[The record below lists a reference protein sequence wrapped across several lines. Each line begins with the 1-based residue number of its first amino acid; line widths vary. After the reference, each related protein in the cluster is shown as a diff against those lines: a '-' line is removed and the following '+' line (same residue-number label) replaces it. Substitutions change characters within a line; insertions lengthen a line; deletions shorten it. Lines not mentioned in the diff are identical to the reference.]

1 MKLPLRRV
9 TALLTVGLLFLLPS
23 VDCARDWANTAA
35 QVEKS
40 VVLLTHREVVENPF
54 TGKEQRTTFICTG
67 FSINEAQAYFFTAYH
82 CLNNGTAAD
91 LKIDGHPARLLYANK
106 ELDLAVITADL
117 HKPALRYNNKPLRKG
132 DEIATLGH
140 GHGFN
145 ETLFRAGYVAH
156 PSIDLSTEFGPDY
169 VGLWLVFSTTYIGG
183 MSGGPVFGLDGR
195 VVGVVQQG
203 DEYSGYGL
211 NMATILDA
219 TGFYWRK

>member
-1 MKLPLRRV
+1 MKLSLRRV
-9 TALLTVGLLFLLPS
+9 TALLVVGLLFLLPS
-23 VDCARDWANTAA
+23 VDCARDWASTAA

-40 VVLLTHREVVENPF
+40 VVLLTHREIEVNPF
-54 TGKEQRTTFICTG
+54 TGKSVRVTSICTG
-67 FSINEAQAYFFTAYH
+67 FSINELQSYFFTAYH
-82 CLNNGTAAD
+82 CLNEGTTAD
-91 LKIDGHPARLLYANK
+91 LTIDGVPARLLFASK
-106 ELDLAVITADL
+106 ELDLAVITGNI
-117 HKPALRYNNKPLRKG
+117 HKPALRYNATPMRKG
-132 DEIATLGH
+132 DQIATLGH
-140 GHGFN
+140 GYGFN

-211 NMATILDA
+211 NMTTILDA